1 MATTLFIG
9 EGNLGSV
16 PVLKQVSSTQSQT
29 GQVSVLEFSA
39 RVNVDRKNKQSGQ
52 FEDTLG
58 FWVDVSYWGKAAEV
72 MAPLLQKG
80 ARVLLV
86 GELGIEP
93 WVSNQ
98 PATQGQQRQSQKLRA
113 EHVAILPWGVEQVVY
128 RARTQAAPQSVPQQ
142 HVASQPML
150 AAAQQQMNSQ
160 PIQAGEQPAQ
170 VPVQPTQA
178 PAGAAAPAVPA
189 AAQQPMAPQSAP
201 IPAGV
206 ASPIS
211 QTITQEP
218 DDIQDY
224 IDQSAGS

>member
-9 EGNLGSV
+9 EGNLGTV
-16 PVLKQVSSTQSQT
+16 PALKQVTSTQSQT

-58 FWVDVSYWGKAAEV
+58 FWVDVSYWGKAADV

-93 WVSNQ
+93 WVSSQ

-128 RARTQAAPQSVPQQ
+128 RARTQAAPQPVLQQ
-142 HVASQPML
+142 HVASQPMQ
-150 AAAQQQMNSQ
+150 AAAPQKQMNSQ
-160 PIQAGEQPAQ
+160 PMQAD
-170 VPVQPTQA
+170 VQPV
-178 PAGAAAPAVPA
+178 AAQRPAV
-189 AAQQPMAPQSAP
+189 PQSAP

-206 ASPIS
+206 ASPIA
-211 QTITQEP
+211 QTVTQEP

>member
-1 MATTLFIG
+1 
-9 EGNLGSV
+9 
-16 PVLKQVSSTQSQT
+16 
-29 GQVSVLEFSA
+29 
-39 RVNVDRKNKQSGQ
+39 
-52 FEDTLG
+52 
-58 FWVDVSYWGKAAEV
+58 

-142 HVASQPML
+142 HVASQPMQ
-150 AAAQQQMNSQ
+150 AAAPQQQMSSQ
-160 PIQAGEQPAQ
+160 PMQAEVQLAQ

-178 PAGAAAPAVPA
+178 PAGVAAAAVPA
-189 AAQQPMAPQSAP
+189 AAQQPTAPQSAP

-206 ASPIS
+206 ALPIA
-211 QTITQEP
+211 QAVTQEP